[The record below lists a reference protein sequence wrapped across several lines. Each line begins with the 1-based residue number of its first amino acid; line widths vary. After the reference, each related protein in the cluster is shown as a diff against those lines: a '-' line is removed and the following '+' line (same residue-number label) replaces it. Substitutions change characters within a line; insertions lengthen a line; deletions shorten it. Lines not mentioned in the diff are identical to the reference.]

1 VKFRQLEYFC
11 AVAEEKSI
19 SAAAR
24 ELHVAQPPIS
34 RQIAQLE
41 EELGVQLF
49 LRGSKGMVLTDAGQ
63 NLYQQAQQ
71 IFQDLRRVED
81 SVRSVGTG
89 MSGRIKLGVIYSAMS
104 YALHYINE
112 YHSRY
117 PQVELFIRVGSPQEL
132 IEALNRGELHALFLR
147 TAAREPS
154 GLQERILGE
163 DALELIMREDMD
175 PAPELSEVPI
185 ERLEGVPMCL
195 LRSDDLWSYNDF
207 LVQEC
212 QRSGFTPNVTC
223 HCYDTPMAMQMVLSG
238 FGISFL
244 PRSIL
249 STHPGAPAITS
260 SCTALSRRSDPH
272 ERTSTTSVS
281 VLGTIRSSPKRSTR
295 TIPDVVC
302 GTKASRTVSTKKREA
317 DESR

>member
-1 VKFRQLEYFC
+1 MKLRQLEYFC
-11 AVAEEKSI
+11 AVAEARSI

-49 LRGSKGMVLTDAGQ
+49 VRGSKGMALTDAGQ
-63 NLYQQAQQ
+63 SLYRQTQQ
-71 IFQDLRRVED
+71 IFQDLHRVED
-81 SVRSVGTG
+81 SVRSVGAW
-89 MSGRIKLGVIYSAMS
+89 MSGRIRLGVIYSAVP
-104 YALHYINE
+104 YALRYVE
-112 YHSRY
+112 RYHRAY
-117 PQVELFIRVGSPQEL
+117 PQVELYIRLGSPQEL
-132 IEALNRGELHALFLR
+132 IEALNHGDLHALFLR

-163 DALELIMREDMD
+163 DALELIMRRDMD
-175 PAPELSEVPI
+175 PAPELPAVPI
-185 ERLEGVPMCL
+185 ERLKNVPMCL

-212 QRSGFTPNVTC
+212 QRSGFTPNVAC

-244 PRSIL
+244 PKSIL
-249 STHPGAPAITS
+249 STHPGAPLKAKPVRG
-260 SCTALSRRSDPH
+260 LP
-272 ERTSTTSVS
+272 
-281 VLGTIRSSPKRSTR
+281 IRSYAVLAWNSAVLSAPCVQRFVEEKMT
-295 TIPDVVC
+295 
-302 GTKASRTVSTKKREA
+302 
-317 DESR
+317 

>member
-1 VKFRQLEYFC
+1 MKLRQLEYFC

-24 ELHVAQPPIS
+24 TLHVAQPPIS

-49 LRGSKGMVLTDAGQ
+49 LRGSKGMELTDAGRS
-63 NLYQQAQQ
+63 LYRQTRQV
-71 IFQDLRRVED
+71 FQDLHRVED
-81 SVRSVGTG
+81 SVRSVGLG
-89 MSGRIKLGVIYSAMS
+89 LSGRIRLGVIYSAVP
-104 YALHYINE
+104 YALRYVE
-112 YHSRY
+112 RYHRAY
-117 PQVELFIRVGSPQEL
+117 PQVELYIRLGSPQEL
-132 IEALNRGELHALFLR
+132 LEALNRGELHALFLR

-163 DALELIMREDMD
+163 DALELIMRADAD

-212 QRSGFTPNVTC
+212 QRSGFTPNVVC

-238 FGISFL
+238 FGLSFL

-249 STHPGAPAITS
+249 STHPGAPLKAKPVRGL
-260 SCTALSRRSDPH
+260 A
-272 ERTSTTSVS
+272 
-281 VLGTIRSSPKRSTR
+281 IRSYAVLAWSSEMPGAPCVQRFVEQGIT
-295 TIPDVVC
+295 
-302 GTKASRTVSTKKREA
+302 
-317 DESR
+317 

>member
-1 VKFRQLEYFC
+1 MKLRQLEYFC

-49 LRGSKGMVLTDAGQ
+49 LRGSKGMSLPDAGQ
-63 NLYQQAQQ
+63 SLYQQTQQ
-71 IFQDLRRVED
+71 IFQDIRRVED

-132 IEALNRGELHALFLR
+132 IESLNRGELHALFLR

-154 GLQERILGE
+154 GLQERIL
-163 DALELIMREDMD
+163 ARTR
-175 PAPELSEVPI
+175 SSSSC
-185 ERLEGVPMCL
+185 ERTWTPR
-195 LRSDDLWSYNDF
+195 RSFRRCPS
-207 LVQEC
+207 
-212 QRSGFTPNVTC
+212 SGSRVCRCACCARTTC
-223 HCYDTPMAMQMVLSG
+223 G
-238 FGISFL
+238 
-244 PRSIL
+244 
-249 STHPGAPAITS
+249 AIT
-260 SCTALSRRSDPH
+260 TF
-272 ERTSTTSVS
+272 
-281 VLGTIRSSPKRSTR
+281 
-295 TIPDVVC
+295 
-302 GTKASRTVSTKKREA
+302 
-317 DESR
+317 

>member
-1 VKFRQLEYFC
+1 MKLRQLEYFS

-24 ELHVAQPPIS
+24 ALHVAQPPIS

-41 EELGVQLF
+41 DELGVQLF
-49 LRGSKGMVLTDAGQ
+49 LRGSKGMTLTDAGQ
-63 NLYQQAQQ
+63 SLYQQTRQ
-71 IFQDLRRVED
+71 IFQELRRVED

-89 MSGRIKLGVIYSAMS
+89 MSGRIKLGVIYSAVP
-104 YALHYINE
+104 YALRYVE
-112 YHSRY
+112 RYHRAY
-117 PQVELFIRVGSPQEL
+117 PQVELYIRLGSPQEL
-132 IEALNRGELHALFLR
+132 LEAVNRGELHALFLR

-163 DALELIMREDMD
+163 DALELIMRRDMD
-175 PAPELSEVPI
+175 VAPELSEVPI
-185 ERLEGVPMCL
+185 ERLKNVPMCL

-207 LVQEC
+207 LLQEC
-212 QRSGFTPNVTC
+212 RRSGFAPNIVC

-249 STHPGAPAITS
+249 STHKGAPL
-260 SCTALSRRSDPH
+260 CGKPVRGLP
-272 ERTSTTSVS
+272 
-281 VLGTIRSSPKRSTR
+281 IRSYAVLAWNGSALNAPCVQRF
-295 TIPDVVC
+295 VEQ
-302 GTKASRTVSTKKREA
+302 EA
-317 DESR
+317 T

>member
-1 VKFRQLEYFC
+1 MKLRQLEYFC

-49 LRGSKGMVLTDAGQ
+49 LRGSKGMSLTDAGQ
-63 NLYQQAQQ
+63 SLYQQTQQ
-71 IFQDLRRVED
+71 IFQDIRRVED

-132 IEALNRGELHALFLR
+132 IESLNRGELHALFLR

-163 DALELIMREDMD
+163 DKLELIMREDLD
-175 PAPELSEVPI
+175 PAPELNEVP
-185 ERLEGVPMCL
+185 
-195 LRSDDLWSYNDF
+195 
-207 LVQEC
+207 
-212 QRSGFTPNVTC
+212 TPNVTC

-244 PRSIL
+244 PKSIL
-249 STHPGAPAITS
+249 STHPGAPLKAKPVRG
-260 SCTALSRRSDPH
+260 LP
-272 ERTSTTSVS
+272 
-281 VLGTIRSSPKRSTR
+281 IRSYAVLAWNSAVLSAPCVQRFVEEKMT
-295 TIPDVVC
+295 
-302 GTKASRTVSTKKREA
+302 
-317 DESR
+317 

>member
-1 VKFRQLEYFC
+1 MTLRLR
-11 AVAEEKSI
+11 I
-19 SAAAR
+19 S
-24 ELHVAQPPIS
+24 PCPNDT
-34 RQIAQLE
+34 
-41 EELGVQLF
+41 F
-49 LRGSKGMVLTDAGQ
+49 MFDALL
-63 NLYQQAQQ
+63 N
-71 IFQDLRRVED
+71 
-81 SVRSVGTG
+81 
-89 MSGRIKLGVIYSAMS
+89 GRIDTGG
-104 YALHYINE
+104 LHFDVE
-112 YHSRY
+112 YRD
-117 PQVELFIRVGSPQEL
+117 
-132 IEALNRGELHALFLR
+132 IEALNRGELHVLFLR

-154 GLQERILGE
+154 GLQERILGK

-249 STHPGAPAITS
+249 STHPGAPLKAKPVRGLPICS
-260 SCTALSRRSDPH
+260 YAVLAWNSAVLSAPCVQRFVEED
-272 ERTSTTSVS
+272 
-281 VLGTIRSSPKRSTR
+281 L
-295 TIPDVVC
+295 
-302 GTKASRTVSTKKREA
+302 KKLSAR
-317 DESR
+317 

>member
-1 VKFRQLEYFC
+1 MKLRQLEYFC
-11 AVAEEKSI
+11 AVAEARSI

-49 LRGSKGMVLTDAGQ
+49 VRGSKGMALTDAGQ
-63 NLYQQAQQ
+63 SLYRQTQQ
-71 IFQDLRRVED
+71 IFQDLHRVED
-81 SVRSVGTG
+81 SVRSVGAG
-89 MSGRIKLGVIYSAMS
+89 MSGRIRLGVIYSAVP
-104 YALHYINE
+104 YALRYVE
-112 YHSRY
+112 RYHRAY
-117 PQVELFIRVGSPQEL
+117 PQVELYIRLGSPQEL
-132 IEALNRGELHALFLR
+132 IEALNHGDLHALFLR

-163 DALELIMREDMD
+163 DALELIMRRDMD
-175 PAPELSEVPI
+175 PAPELPAVPI
-185 ERLEGVPMCL
+185 ERLKNVPMCL

-238 FGISFL
+238 FGLSFL

-249 STHPGAPAITS
+249 STHPGAPIRAK
-260 SCTALSRRSDPH
+260 
-272 ERTSTTSVS
+272 SVRG
-281 VLGTIRSSPKRSTR
+281 LPIRSYAVLAWSGAAALTPCVQRFVEQSIT
-295 TIPDVVC
+295 
-302 GTKASRTVSTKKREA
+302 
-317 DESR
+317 